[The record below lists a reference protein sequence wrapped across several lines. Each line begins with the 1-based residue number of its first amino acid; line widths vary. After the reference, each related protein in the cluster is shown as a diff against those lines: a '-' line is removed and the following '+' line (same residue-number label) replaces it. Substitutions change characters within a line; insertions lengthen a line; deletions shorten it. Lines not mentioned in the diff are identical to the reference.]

1 LLFFAHFGK
10 SLGFSAFGF
19 YLVNLV
25 LKHATNHTPKRCVQ
39 FKKMKNLLTFTFL
52 ILLFSCDSKVD
63 GFFYISN
70 GSRDQSKIPL
80 RLIVDNDTIFD
91 QDAKYTNIAP
101 DLQYIENKKLT
112 KGKHQIIFE
121 VTNSELKRIESVEF
135 DEDKWIFLSYGFKKP
150 ADSIRKAELDKI
162 FGGIRDSTNLFL
174 YEGRKPSLTFHIM
187 DKEPIHH

>member
-1 LLFFAHFGK
+1 MPH
-10 SLGFSAFGF
+10 SLYVVAS
-19 YLVNLV
+19 
-25 LKHATNHTPKRCVQ
+25 CVQ
-39 FKKMKNLLTFTFL
+39 FEKMKNLLTFTFL

-63 GFFYISN
+63 GIFYISN
-70 GSRDQSKIPL
+70 GSKDQSKIPL

-135 DEDKWIFLSYGFKKP
+135 DEDKWIFLSYEFKKP
-150 ADSIRKAELDKI
+150 ADSIRKAELDKS

-187 DKEPIHH
+187 EKEPMHH